1 MRAGCASGLRPKTE
15 MKWVAKGLL
24 VAAVGAGVFALYTLL
39 QTFLH
44 GGPFSGLLLWIATS
58 GCFGFLVG
66 GILAFDPE
74 SKVKVKAN
82 SFARTLIGAGSGAAL
97 ALLWNW
103 PGDALMLAAL
113 LGATLGYMGM
123 IWAKYLQHL

>member
-1 MRAGCASGLRPKTE
+1 
-15 MKWVAKGLL
+15 MKWLAKGAL

-39 QTFLH
+39 QIFLH
-44 GGPFSGLLLWIATS
+44 GGPFNGLLLWIATS

-74 SKVKVKAN
+74 SKVKVRAN
-82 SFARTLIGAGSGAAL
+82 SFARTLIGAASGAAL
-97 ALLWNW
+97 AFLWNW
-103 PGDALMLAAL
+103 SGDALMLAAL
-113 LGATLGYMGM
+113 LGAILGYTGM